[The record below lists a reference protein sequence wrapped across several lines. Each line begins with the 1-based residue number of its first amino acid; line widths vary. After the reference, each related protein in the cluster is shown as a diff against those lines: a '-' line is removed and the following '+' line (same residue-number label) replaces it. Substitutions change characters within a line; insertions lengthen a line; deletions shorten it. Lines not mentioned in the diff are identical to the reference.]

1 MDKKSKVLFL
11 SRGNTSRSQMAEG
24 FLRDLAGDHFIASS
38 AGTEAASVSPLAIE
52 VMSELGIDISNQT
65 PNGIASLFRE
75 TYHCVVALCDERR
88 ERYPL
93 YPFTRRVLRWSVAD
107 PEATRDEHEEKKE
120 AYRRVRD
127 QLRNRVEEFI
137 EMMKLQDGTLAQ
149 TNAAAA

>member
-1 MDKKSKVLFL
+1 MGKKSKVLFL
-11 SRGNTSRSQMAEG
+11 SRGSASRGQMAEG
-24 FLRDLAGDHFIASS
+24 FLRDFAGDHFVASS

-52 VMSELGIDISNQT
+52 VMSELGVDISNQT

-75 TYHCVVALCDERR
+75 TYQCVVALCDERR

-93 YPFTRRVLRWSVAD
+93 YPFTPKVLRWSVAD
-107 PEATRDEHEEKKE
+107 PEAATGEPEERKQ

-137 EMMKLQDGTLAQ
+137 EAMKARDRALAN
-149 TNAAAA
+149 THTAAA

>member
-11 SRGNTSRSQMAEG
+11 CRGDASRGLIAEG
-24 FLRDLAGDHFIASS
+24 FLQALAGDHFIVSS
-38 AGTEAASVSPLAIE
+38 AGTEAATVSPLAIE
-52 VMSELGIDISNQT
+52 VMSELGIDISNQK
-65 PNGIASLFRE
+65 PNGIASLFRK
-75 TYHCVVALCDERR
+75 TYHCVVALCDERQ

-93 YPFTRRVLRWSVAD
+93 YPFTRNVLRWSVAD
-107 PEATRDEHEEKKE
+107 PEATTEGPEERKR

-137 EMMKLQDGTLAQ
+137 QTMKPQDRSLAK